1 LFCFILAIFFS
12 SFYFIPSLVG
22 VFLIFL
28 GFAVILGER
37 LHQGKIAQEVFLVF
51 LILFSFGLGSLRYA
65 VKDFHIPESFFAN
78 QVGEKVSFEGIVVSE
93 PERKDLNTRFVVS
106 SQNERVLVS
115 TDLYSPIEYGDKINV
130 SGKLQEPELIE
141 GDNGRIFNYPQYL
154 AKDGIYYT
162 VSFAKVEI
170 ISNGHGN
177 WLKSSLYG
185 IKRSFVGKI
194 KEILSEPEASLLSG
208 LIVSGKDAM
217 PAGILEEFRRAGVVH
232 IVVLSGFNITIIA
245 DFIRKFF
252 EKTFSRIHSL
262 GQLGPRL
269 AAGISVF
276 GIIAFIL
283 MTGAEPTVMRA
294 GLMVLAVVAG
304 KIFGRTYS
312 ASRALLAAAFL
323 MILQNPKILVFDRS
337 FQLSFLATLALI
349 HVAPIAEKYLRWVTE
364 KWGMRTL
371 VATTI
376 ATQIV
381 VLPFLV
387 YAMGNFSVVSLPA
400 NILVLPIIPATML
413 LGFLAGIVAY
423 ANAYIALPISF
434 LAHILLSWIL
444 GVSSF
449 LGNLPLASVS
459 VHSFSI
465 WVMFFVY
472 GLLFIVWKHLR
483 SSVPRS
489 SN

>member
-1 LFCFILAIFFS
+1 
-12 SFYFIPSLVG
+12 
-22 VFLIFL
+22 
-28 GFAVILGER
+28 
-37 LHQGKIAQEVFLVF
+37 
-51 LILFSFGLGSLRYA
+51 
-65 VKDFHIPESFFAN
+65 
-78 QVGEKVSFEGIVVSE
+78 
-93 PERKDLNTRFVVS
+93 
-106 SQNERVLVS
+106 
-115 TDLYSPIEYGDKINV
+115 
-130 SGKLQEPELIE
+130 
-141 GDNGRIFNYPQYL
+141 
-154 AKDGIYYT
+154 
-162 VSFAKVEI
+162 
-170 ISNGHGN
+170 
-177 WLKSSLYG
+177 
-185 IKRSFVGKI
+185 
-194 KEILSEPEASLLSG
+194 
-208 LIVSGKDAM
+208 
-217 PAGILEEFRRAGVVH
+217 
-232 IVVLSGFNITIIA
+232 
-245 DFIRKFF
+245 
-252 EKTFSRIHSL
+252 
-262 GQLGPRL
+262 
-269 AAGISVF
+269 
-276 GIIAFIL
+276 
-283 MTGAEPTVMRA
+283 
-294 GLMVLAVVAG
+294 
-304 KIFGRTYS
+304 
-312 ASRALLAAAFL
+312 
-323 MILQNPKILVFDRS
+323 
-337 FQLSFLATLALI
+337 
-349 HVAPIAEKYLRWVTE
+349 
-364 KWGMRTL
+364 MRTL